1 MDLHRGTQ
9 RTCRGCVSLLPPGG
23 PGGSY
28 SLVAS
33 MVLSEVPS
41 FFLLSL
47 FKLHYRLHYR
57 LHSSIA
63 ARGQNTAPSRS
74 GRAGATPKNFGR
86 LTAHKIGARER
97 GDVNKKQYPCPNER

>member
-47 FKLHYRLHYR
+47 FKLHYRLH
-57 LHSSIA
+57 SSIA
-63 ARGQNTAPSRS
+63 ERGQNTAPSRS
-74 GRAGATPKNFGR
+74 GRGGPSPQKFGALTTPKKRAAPAPPPVLASGR
-86 LTAHKIGARER
+86 
-97 GDVNKKQYPCPNER
+97 CPPRPFDIS

>member
-74 GRAGATPKNFGR
+74 GRSATTPQKFWVV
-86 LTAHKIGARER
+86 AAPKIGVALAPTW
-97 GDVNKKQYPCPNER
+97 GVAGCS